1 MKKFTIEKVESV
13 LEKIFRN
20 ETFNL
25 IEYPMLE
32 EKFGRSG
39 GGIFKDFKVKSLRS
53 FIRKA

>member
-32 EKFGRSG
+32 KNFGRSG
-39 GGIFKDFKVKSLRS
+39 GGIFKDFKVKS
-53 FIRKA
+53 